1 MIECRTGRR
10 VPGLWIDVEALL
22 AKDPRMT
29 EVLAQ
34 GLATP
39 EHAAFVQSLA
49 QARSARSRR
58 KKRGKPKGRGGRS

>member
-1 MIECRTGRR
+1 M
-10 VPGLWIDVEALL
+10 EALL

-39 EHAAFVQSLA
+39 EHAAFVARLA
-49 QARSARSRR
+49 AEAARRQAGA
-58 KKRGKPKGRGGRS
+58 